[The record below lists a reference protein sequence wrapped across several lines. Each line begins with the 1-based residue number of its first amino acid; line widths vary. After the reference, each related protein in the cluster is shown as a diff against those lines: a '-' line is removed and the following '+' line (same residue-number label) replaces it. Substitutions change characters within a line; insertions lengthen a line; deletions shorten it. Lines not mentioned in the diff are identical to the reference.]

1 MIPTYYSRN
10 TLSHLN
16 LCYGNRAG
24 HKHQPIDSN
33 IAGLTRLS
41 YIYVFTQFDSVL
53 NHHGL

>member
-10 TLSHLN
+10 TPRRLN

-33 IAGLTRLS
+33 IDLPLS